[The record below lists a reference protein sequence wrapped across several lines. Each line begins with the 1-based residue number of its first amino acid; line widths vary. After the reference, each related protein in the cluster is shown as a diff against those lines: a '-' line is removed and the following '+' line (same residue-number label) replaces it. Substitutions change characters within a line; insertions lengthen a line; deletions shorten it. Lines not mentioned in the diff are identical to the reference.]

1 MSYTH
6 INYSLCRTCWG
17 CLHLQTAETH
27 HHHHHHNTWYLLSTT
42 FLSQPPPSGSLHQL
56 FTPSYPVKGHQRK
69 PCLSN
74 HPLRI
79 LICILLFASFLFSSS
94 GTAVDLFSLHSSPFR
109 TFWILLGPNTL
120 TGASTFRVTNQ
131 KRPGSNVL
139 YDSYMSLLLVP
150 HTMGLVFAHFQ
161 NSDSLVPV

>member
-1 MSYTH
+1 
-6 INYSLCRTCWG
+6 
-17 CLHLQTAETH
+17 
-27 HHHHHHNTWYLLSTT
+27 LLSTT

-161 NSDSLVPV
+161 NSDSVVPV

>member
-1 MSYTH
+1 M
-6 INYSLCRTCWG
+6 NYSLCRTCWG

-94 GTAVDLFSLHSSPFR
+94 GTAVDLFSLHFSPFR

-120 TGASTFRVTNQ
+120 TGASTFRVANQ

-139 YDSYMSLLLVP
+139 YDSHMSLLLVP

-161 NSDSLVPV
+161 NSDSVVPV